1 MQEEISLERKT
12 KEELKQIA
20 LGLGIDKISDR
31 KKNEIIEKIEKAR
44 ADAQKRSEEE
54 EKPKKRERPSNVVEV
69 CGVLD
74 VMSDGFGF
82 LRFENYSP
90 STQDIYVSPN

>member
-20 LGLGIDKISDR
+20 LGLGIDKISDL

-54 EKPKKRERPSNVVEV
+54 EKTKKRERPSNVVEV

-90 STQDIYVSPN
+90 STQDIYVSPD